1 MSRRTAIIAGFRTPF
16 VRSGTVFK
24 DLTAIDLGVLAVR
37 ELMNR
42 SGVRGEDVDHLVYGT
57 VVHDPHAPNIARE
70 VGLATLPKTVPA
82 VTVSR
87 ACATANQSIADAA
100 NLIERGYADV
110 VVAGGSESLTHI
122 PITIKQAL
130 AEKLIGARTPGTPSG
145 SMRMPRACTCGSANT
160 SSMSLIGPAGTP
172 CASQAARSAALL

>member
-1 MSRRTAIIAGFRTPF
+1 MTRRTAIITGLRTPF

-37 ELMNR
+37 ELMDR

-122 PITIKQAL
+122 PITIKQSL
-130 AEKLIGARTPGTPSG
+130 AEKLIGVSKAKTLRARLGTLAKIRPKDLVPNFPQIAEPTTG
-145 SMRMPRACTCGSANT
+145 ESMG
-160 SSMSLIGPAGTP
+160 
-172 CASQAARSAALL
+172 

>member
-1 MSRRTAIIAGFRTPF
+1 MGGGFYGIMTKRTAIIAGCRTPF

-37 ELMNR
+37 ELMDR
-42 SGVRGEDVDHLVYGT
+42 SGVRGDDVDHLVYGT

-87 ACATANQSIADAA
+87 ACATANQSIADGA

-110 VVAGGSESLTHI
+110 VVAGGSESLTQESH
-122 PITIKQAL
+122 Q
-130 AEKLIGARTPGTPSG
+130 
-145 SMRMPRACTCGSANT
+145 N
-160 SSMSLIGPAGTP
+160 
-172 CASQAARSAALL
+172 RSIN